1 MNIPYESE
9 RGLINLKFSEC
20 KVGPVSGKE
29 NELLIA
35 LLKITSQKKG
45 LREEKLR
52 RNEEERWRG

>member
-1 MNIPYESE
+1 M
-9 RGLINLKFSEC
+9 RVRGGLINLKFSEC
-20 KVGPVSGKE
+20 KVGPVYSKE

-35 LLKITSQKKG
+35 LLKITSQKKE